1 VSDWPTVRLGDV
13 TGLLAGY
20 PFPSAKFTD
29 NPTDPRLLRG
39 DNVGQGALRW
49 EGAKRWPARKTD
61 GLDDYWLRRDD
72 VILAMDRP
80 WIEAGLKFAAV
91 RDGDLPS
98 LLVQRVSR
106 IRGTSRLD
114 SRFLKHVIASRSFT
128 HYILSVQTGTTVPH
142 ISATQILDFKFRLPP
157 IEEQRRIAAILGAFD
172 DKIELNRRT
181 TQTLEATAR
190 ALFGRWFLSAETSG
204 EWPIEPLAAHL
215 EVIRGLSYKGD
226 GLASTGVPLH
236 NLNSV
241 YEGGGY
247 KPDGIKWYSGPYA
260 ERHTVEPG
268 DVIVT
273 NTEQGHDR
281 MLIGHAALVPGSFG
295 RLGLFSHHLYRVRPR
310 PGSVLSRSF
319 VAYLLNSRAIH
330 DLVSG
335 YSNGTTVQ
343 MLPVEALQ
351 QPAIRIPPA
360 SLIRRFDA
368 LATISHQRQEI
379 ARGEAQAL
387 AMLRDA
393 LLPRL
398 LSGPIRETA

>member
-1 VSDWPTVRLGDV
+1 MGEWLEVPFAEAIDFQEGPGIMAADFRDDGVPLIR
-13 TGLLAGY
+13 LAGLERGGTVLAGCN
-20 PFPSAKFTD
+20 FLDPSTVQRRWAHF
-29 NPTDPRLLRG
+29 
-39 DNVGQGALRW
+39 ALREGDILLSSSASLGRIAAVGAEA
-49 EGAKRWPARKTD
+49 EGAIPYTGIIRMRPRDERVHAPFIRYLLEAPD
-61 GLDDYWLRRDD
+61 FQRQAEIAGVGSVMRHFGPMHLRQ
-72 VILAMDRP
+72 MT
-80 WIEAGLKFAAV
+80 
-91 RDGDLPS
+91 
-98 LLVQRVSR
+98 VS
-106 IRGTSRLD
+106 
-114 SRFLKHVIASRSFT
+114 
-128 HYILSVQTGTTVPH
+128 
-142 ISATQILDFKFRLPP
+142 LPP
-157 IEEQRRIAAILGAFD
+157 VGTQRRIAGILGALD
-172 DKIELNRRT
+172 EKIELNRRT
-181 TQTLEATAR
+181 SETLEATAR
-190 ALFGRWFLSAETSG
+190 ALFRRWFLRPEASRD
-204 EWPIEPLAAHL
+204 WPIEPLAAHL

-281 MLIGHAALVPGSFG
+281 LLIGHAALVPGSFG

-319 VAYLLNSRAIH
+319 VTYLLNSQAMH

-379 ARGEAQAL
+379 ARGEARAL

-398 LSGPIRETA
+398 LSGPTRETA